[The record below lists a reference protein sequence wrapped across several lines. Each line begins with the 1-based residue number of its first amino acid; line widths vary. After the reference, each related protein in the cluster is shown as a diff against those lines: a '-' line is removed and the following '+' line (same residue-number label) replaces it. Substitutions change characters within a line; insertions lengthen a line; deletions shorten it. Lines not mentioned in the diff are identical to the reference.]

1 MNNTETAVE
10 AKVQGERNFFSA
22 FLDHTKCPPS
32 STERITCSPGN
43 GQEGFFR
50 LGDLRLYG
58 RANGGSTSSGPDGN
72 LPLIDTLVQDGIGS
86 LSLPF
91 DPNEIIDNLRWERY
105 AGAANT
111 QITYISNNK
120 SLPRRLYYAIRPLLP
135 VKVRRHLQ
143 RIALQDWSKITF
155 PAWPVD
161 TTVEDFIEW
170 LWIRIFQVTGAK
182 QIPFIW
188 YWPESFHSCAIMTH
202 DVETGV
208 GQDFCPTML
217 KIEHEYGIKSAFEL
231 VPEVRYEISE
241 KVLEAIR
248 WAGSEVCVHGL
259 NHDGRLFSSEELFR
273 TRAKA
278 INQYAEKWGARG
290 FRSPVMYRNLSWYDA
305 FHFSYDMSVP
315 NVAHLDPQRGGCC
328 TVFPY
333 FVGDILELPLTA
345 TQDYPLFNIIRS
357 NPMEMWSKQM
367 DLIVAKHGLV
377 SFIIHPDYILE
388 PEKQALYRELLQML
402 RNFNNEKN
410 VWLALPREV
419 DTWWRERAAMN
430 LECKDGNWSVR
441 GKGSERAR
449 VAYATL
455 ENGKI
460 KYLLPN
466 EARETVESGR
476 A

>member
-10 AKVQGERNFFSA
+10 AKAQGGRNFFSA

-32 STERITCSPGN
+32 STERINCSPGH
-43 GQEGFFR
+43 GLEGFFR

-58 RANGGSTSSGPDGN
+58 RANGGSTSSGPNGN
-72 LPLIDTLVQDGIGS
+72 LPPIDSLVQDGDGS

-120 SLPRRLYYAIRPLLP
+120 SLSRRLYYAIRPLLP

-170 LWIRIFQVTGAK
+170 LWVRIFQVTGAK

-217 KIEHEYGIKSAFEL
+217 KIEQEYGIRSAFEL
-231 VPEVRYEISE
+231 VPEVRYEISHE
-241 KVLEAIR
+241 VMEAIR
-248 WAGSEVCVHGL
+248 RAGSEVCVHGL

-273 TRAKA
+273 NRAKA

-357 NPMEMWSKQM
+357 NPMELWSKQM

-377 SFIIHPDYILE
+377 SFIIHPDYIVE

-402 RNFNNEKN
+402 KKYNSEQN

-419 DTWWRERAAMN
+419 DTWWRERAAMS
-430 LECKDGNWSVR
+430 LECEDGNWSVR
-441 GKGSERAR
+441 GKGSERAS

-460 KYLLPN
+460 KYVLPN